1 MGQVESPGC
10 SSILPGSTK
19 PVKRTV
25 LGDGLDQWS
34 VFGTKGVGLAAHPEK
49 ENIRVLQ
56 IRKPDAAWPAAAVR
70 NFPLGEAGRLSLRF
84 SLMPG
89 AKAFMVALTD
99 HFSVPF
105 DEQDRFHSLYN
116 LFIGADHKLAGLH
129 RLEPKRWYTLVLD
142 LDCSRREC
150 RVLLD
155 GRQITVLLLLKE
167 TLGVNYLRLR
177 FIEAGSDPSGIL
189 VESVK
194 LDVSKSWP

>member
-1 MGQVESPGC
+1 
-10 SSILPGSTK
+10 
-19 PVKRTV
+19 
-25 LGDGLDQWS
+25 
-34 VFGTKGVGLAAHPEK
+34 
-49 ENIRVLQ
+49 
-56 IRKPDAAWPAAAVR
+56 
-70 NFPLGEAGRLSLRF
+70 
-84 SLMPG
+84 
-89 AKAFMVALTD
+89 MVALTD

-194 LDVSKSWP
+194 LDVSKSWS

>member
-1 MGQVESPGC
+1 M
-10 SSILPGSTK
+10 
-19 PVKRTV
+19 
-25 LGDGLDQWS
+25 
-34 VFGTKGVGLAAHPEK
+34 
-49 ENIRVLQ
+49 
-56 IRKPDAAWPAAAVR
+56 
-70 NFPLGEAGRLSLRF
+70 GEAVRLSLRF

-142 LDCSRREC
+142 WDCSRREC

-155 GRQITVLLLLKE
+155 GRQITVLPLLKK

-177 FIEAGSDPSGIL
+177 FIEAGSDPCRELFGS
-189 VESVK
+189 E
-194 LDVSKSWP
+194 